1 MPLFERAIPPPLWS
15 SFPSSDRVRDQVQ
28 AVRDQVQT
36 ATKTPAPTNH
46 TSPTKMRRFLKGLSH
61 PTEKATANT
70 PSLFRD
76 IFSSKLSTSE
86 AASWDD
92 PPPYEEHQTNLPVSI
107 RDSAFDDLKNYDT
120 ILLVD
125 DSSSMDG
132 PRWREAE
139 AAIAAIAGI
148 CTQHDEDGIDL
159 YFLNHRKDR
168 NASNG
173 AYKNIK
179 IEEQVRNIFT
189 SVAPRGAT
197 PVGRRLR
204 DILKPYMCRVERM
217 QQAPRD
223 MDGEL
228 RDPALFVRPINIIT
242 ITDGE
247 FTDDAE
253 SIIGQFAEMLDEFGA
268 PPEQVGI
275 QFFQIGEDENAREYL
290 EELDDN
296 LWKISQ
302 KKHVRD
308 IVDTV
313 PWRGSNGSTL
323 DGEGILKCVLGAV
336 NKRLD
341 RKKV

>member
-1 MPLFERAIPPPLWS
+1 
-15 SFPSSDRVRDQVQ
+15 
-28 AVRDQVQT
+28 
-36 ATKTPAPTNH
+36 
-46 TSPTKMRRFLKGLSH
+46 MRRFLKGLGHS
-61 PTEKATANT
+61 TENSTTNI
-70 PSLFRD
+70 PNRFRD
-76 IFSSKLSTSE
+76 IFSSNLSTVE

-92 PPPYEEHQTNLPVSI
+92 PPPYEERQTISQI
-107 RDSAFDDLKNYDT
+107 STSDSAFDDLKHYDT

-148 CTQHDEDGIDL
+148 CTKHDTDGIDI
-159 YFLNHRKDR
+159 YFLNHRKEH
-168 NASNG
+168 NASNS
-173 AYKNIK
+173 AYRNIK

-204 DILKPYMCRVERM
+204 DILQPYMCRVKRM
-217 QQAPRD
+217 QQAPRN
-223 MDGEL
+223 MSGEL
-228 RDPALFVRPINIIT
+228 RDPALFVKPINIIT

-253 SIIGQFAEMLDEFGA
+253 SIIAQFAEMLDECVA

-275 QFFQIGEDENAREYL
+275 QLFQIGEDENAREYL

-313 PWRGSNGSTL
+313 LWRGSNGSTL

>member
-1 MPLFERAIPPPLWS
+1 
-15 SFPSSDRVRDQVQ
+15 
-28 AVRDQVQT
+28 
-36 ATKTPAPTNH
+36 
-46 TSPTKMRRFLKGLSH
+46 MRRFIENLRYSSKDS
-61 PTEKATANT
+61 TANIASRQQILL
-70 PSLFRD
+70 PGGS
-76 IFSSKLSTSE
+76 SSKPSSSK
-86 AASWDD
+86 APACDN
-92 PPPYEEHQTNLPVSI
+92 PPPYEEHQTIPQISTL
-107 RDSAFDDLKNYDT
+107 DSAFDDLKNYDT
-120 ILLVD
+120 ILLVE

-148 CTQHDEDGIDL
+148 CTKHDTDGIDL
-159 YFLNHRKDR
+159 YFLNHRKER
-168 NASNG
+168 NAPNG
-173 AYKNIK
+173 AYTNIK
-179 IEEQVRNIFT
+179 IEEQVRNIFA

-204 DILKPYMCRVERM
+204 DILQPYMYRVKWM

-223 MDGEL
+223 MYGEL

-253 SIIGQFAEMLDEFGA
+253 SIIGQFVEILDMCVA

-275 QFFQIGEDENAREYL
+275 QFFQIGEDEDARAYL
-290 EELDDN
+290 EELDNN
-296 LWKISQ
+296 LGQNSQ
-302 KKHVRD
+302 RKHVRD

-323 DGEGILKCVLGAV
+323 DGEGVLKCVLGAV

>member
-1 MPLFERAIPPPLWS
+1 
-15 SFPSSDRVRDQVQ
+15 
-28 AVRDQVQT
+28 
-36 ATKTPAPTNH
+36 
-46 TSPTKMRRFLKGLSH
+46 MRRFLKGLSH
-61 PTEKATANT
+61 STEKCTNT
-70 PSLFRD
+70 PSLLCD
-76 IFSSKLSTSE
+76 IFNSDLNTSE

-92 PPPYEEHQTNLPVSI
+92 PPPYEEHQINTQTST

-125 DSSSMDG
+125 DSTSMDG
-132 PRWREAE
+132 SRWREAE

-159 YFLNHRKDR
+159 YFLNHRGDR

-173 AYKNIK
+173 AYKNIQ
-179 IEEQVRNIFT
+179 IEEQVRNIFA

-204 DILKPYMCRVERM
+204 DILKPYMCRVKRM
-217 QQAPRD
+217 QLAPRD
-223 MDGEL
+223 MYGEL
-228 RDPALFVRPINIIT
+228 RNPALFVRPINIIT

-253 SIIGQFAEMLDEFGA
+253 SIIGQIAEMLDECGA

-275 QFFQIGEDENAREYL
+275 QLFQIGEDANAREYL